1 MHDSARYWKTCVA
14 SWLTVD
20 SVQTLLKVVRETSP
34 NQAAVST
41 SVSSPTNSASAAKKN
56 RSVKR
61 WMAVCSTI
69 VLTFALFIVI
79 RTQGFVSGQEF
90 SPTHFQQRN
99 FSFYE
104 IPLIHVQIT
113 PIKRVGSTPATA
125 TYVRQNALIRPHTG
139 APTSWHLVSISR
151 GLTGSTAA
159 DANLLIDQLQ
169 LQTGVDEFW
178 RTWSID
184 HPKLAKVLWPV
195 IQKLAERELYILM
208 PQLFE
213 LAQIDQTP
221 QQLQQNIDELLRGQY
236 RSLIQDM
243 QAADRGEL
251 AKQLLAEASKD
262 YPQDAELKNLRL
274 SLPE

>member
-1 MHDSARYWKTCVA
+1 M
-14 SWLTVD
+14 
-20 SVQTLLKVVRETSP
+20 
-34 NQAAVST
+34 
-41 SVSSPTNSASAAKKN
+41 
-56 RSVKR
+56 
-61 WMAVCSTI
+61 
-69 VLTFALFIVI
+69 LTFALFIVI
-79 RTQGFVSGQEF
+79 KTQGFVSGHEF
-90 SPTHFQQRN
+90 SPTHFQLRE

-113 PIKRVGSTPATA
+113 PIKRAGSTPTTA
-125 TYVRQNALIRPHTG
+125 TYVRQNALIRPQTG

-159 DANLLIDQLQ
+159 DANLLIDQMH
-169 LQTGVDEFW
+169 LQTGGDEFW
-178 RTWSID
+178 RKWSID
-184 HPKLAKVLWPV
+184 HPKRAKVLWPV

-221 QQLQQNIDELLRGQY
+221 QQLQLNIDKLLRRQY

-243 QAADRGEL
+243 QAANRSEL
-251 AKQLLAEASKD
+251 AQQLLTEASKD

-274 SLPE
+274 SPPE